1 MHVRVSLSRLTVLA
15 LVPMIGGG
23 AVGCGD
29 KDLPPLFQSEPVQII
44 PNPDVP
50 HERLPEASS
59 AFEET
64 ACLSL
69 VQDRVTQCG
78 FVTVPEGPGSTRM
91 IKLAVA
97 RVFSE
102 SAEVQRDPV
111 VYLTGGPGGDSVS
124 DLGEAYG
131 DFATFAPLAP
141 ERDFI
146 FIDQRGVGAS
156 IPALYCVS
164 SADESLLNCFDE
176 LSQEAVLAEYHTRN
190 SASDIDQIRRAFGY
204 ESWNLLGISYG
215 TRLAL
220 TVMRDYPEGLRAVI
234 LDSVVPLQ
242 ADFLAEK
249 GARGYGSMQ
258 LAFAACRQDEDC
270 DAAFPELEAKLIEIV
285 EKLNETPFQGDG
297 YEITGD
303 LVLSV
308 IFNLLYSPV
317 GIGYVPQMITTLAS
331 NDFGIFED
339 LEAATRRG
347 TALGMHLSLQCS
359 EEVPFSGLESY
370 ESADEAV
377 PSAFRSG
384 LTAEFYLDY
393 CEEWP
398 VPQAP
403 ASENEAV
410 KSDIPTLVM
419 AGEFDPITPPAYAEL
434 VADDLSDSTL
444 VTVNGESHGASV
456 GPCGTSL
463 AKAFIRDPDA
473 ELRTDCLDSTPPLA
487 WYFEPTEENPAD
499 DKSRMGVGAS
509 SNERLLDKIRREA
522 RRRR

>member
-1 MHVRVSLSRLTVLA
+1 MSRARLTVLA
-15 LVPMIGGG
+15 LVPMISGG

-29 KDLPPLFQSEPVQII
+29 KELPPLFQREPAQVI

-50 HERLPEASS
+50 HERLPAASS

-78 FVTVPEGPGSTRM
+78 FVTVPEGPGSNRT

-102 SAEVQRDPV
+102 SATVSQDPV
-111 VYLTGGPGGDSVS
+111 VYLTGGPGGDSIN

-131 DFATFAPLAP
+131 DYATFAPLAP

-156 IPALYCVS
+156 VPALYCGS

-176 LSQEAVLAEYHTRN
+176 LSESADLAEYNTRN

-204 ESWNLLGISYG
+204 GSWNLLGISYG

-249 GARGYGSMQ
+249 GARGYGAMQ
-258 LAFAACRQDEDC
+258 LALAACQQDEDC

-285 EKLNETPFQGDG
+285 ESLNETPFEGDG
-297 YEITGD
+297 YEVTGD

-308 IFNLLYSPV
+308 VFNLLYSPV
-317 GIGYVPQMITTLAS
+317 GIGYVPQMITTLARR
-331 NDFGIFED
+331 DFGIFED
-339 LEAATRRG
+339 LEEATRRG

-359 EEVPFSGLESY
+359 EEVPFSGVDSY
-370 ESADEAV
+370 EFADEAV
-377 PSAFRSG
+377 PAALRSG
-384 LTAEFYLDY
+384 FTADFYLEY

-398 VPQAP
+398 VPKAP
-403 ASENEAV
+403 TSENEPV
-410 KSDIPTLVM
+410 KSDVPTLVM

-434 VADDLSDSTL
+434 VAGDLSNSTL
-444 VTVNGESHGASV
+444 ITVNGESHGASV

-463 AKAFIRDPDA
+463 AKAFIRDPNL
-473 ELRTDCLDSTPPLA
+473 ELNTDCLSSTPQLA
-487 WYFEPTEENPAD
+487 WYFEPTDEDPAGE
-499 DKSRMGVGAS
+499 KSGMSMRTS
-509 SNERLLDKIRREA
+509 SEERLLDKIRRET